1 MIELDLMQ
9 YKDLLR
15 VKKEKSKTFLFDPLR
30 KKWLVLQPEELV
42 RQLIILYLIRERG
55 YNSNRI
61 KVEKG
66 LKVNDLYKRCDV
78 LIYNLAVEPLMLVEC
93 KAPQV
98 KVNQETFRQIAHY
111 NLPLRVPYLL
121 VTNGIRTY
129 CCRMDYETEDFEY
142 LEEVPVYEKA

>member
-9 YKDLLR
+9 YKDLLK
-15 VKKEKSKTFLFDPLR
+15 VKKEKNKTFIFDSLR

-42 RQLIILYLIRERG
+42 RQLIIQYLIRERG
-55 YNSNRI
+55 YNSSRI

-66 LKVNDLYKRCDV
+66 LKINELYKRCDV
-78 LIYNLAVEPLMLVEC
+78 LVYDLAIEPLMLIEC

-98 KVNQETFRQIAHY
+98 KVTQETFRQIAHY
-111 NLPLRVPYLL
+111 NLPLKVPYLL

-129 CCRMDYETEDFEY
+129 CCRMDYKAEDFEY
-142 LEEVPVYEKA
+142 LEEVPLFASK